1 MADYLEHSERHRNH
15 RQPRDRRAIDPATGV
30 NAGEGVSVPPRGA
43 DDAPA
48 TPTKEIQMNVI
59 IVMSEAATRAVLRAV
74 EDDPDRSKWGHHQW
88 VRSEAIHA
96 LSASLVRP
104 EDALAKA
111 LYRMNGSAWYGR
123 DLGDWDDPESRIG
136 RNSAERDRWYR
147 QADALLV
154 VELRNLAGDW
164 QANGNSREQAQGA
177 DPPNASPAP
186 RNGARA

>member
-1 MADYLEHSERHRNH
+1 
-15 RQPRDRRAIDPATGV
+15 
-30 NAGEGVSVPPRGA
+30 
-43 DDAPA
+43 
-48 TPTKEIQMNVI
+48 MNVI

-136 RNSAERDRWYR
+136 RNPAERDRWYR
-147 QADALLV
+147 QADALK
-154 VELRNLAGDW
+154 RSGACAADRSPSAWSAGS
-164 QANGNSREQAQGA
+164 G
-177 DPPNASPAP
+177 
-186 RNGARA
+186 RAEGEFSD